1 MTRRLRIYLSLLAA
15 VFVCCF
21 ALGCEEEEEPVP
33 PVAGGVLWV
42 IDQPNSAVKILD
54 YDGTVIYTVGAFPFF
69 KKPNCVDVDERD
81 GSAWVLDYYENKL
94 RKFDSY
100 GNPVYETPAPEGKE
114 PLIRRGTSIAVDQDT
129 GACWVADRSHD
140 RVLKLGAKCRVLA
153 TVTGFRA
160 PRAVSLV
167 PGVGDCWVADELN
180 DRVVKLPAAVSGTV
194 KAGEVKIAE
203 RDGFGIPY
211 GVAADAD
218 GGAWVIDR
226 ETCSVVKLTA
236 DGSRAAE
243 VTGFDWPYD
252 AASSASANTVFVV
265 DYGKGSLVGFSRGVS
280 GTQAK
285 DKVAKLAVEG
295 LAAPT
300 DVELDEEGGYVFVSA
315 SDAVR
320 RYNTSGQLLHT
331 YGDMQL
337 PVTVAADPGRGTF

>member
-1 MTRRLRIYLSLLAA
+1 MARRLHIYVALFAA
-15 VFVCCF
+15 VFVCCV
-21 ALGCEEEEEPVP
+21 ALGCGDEEEPIP
-33 PVAGGVLWV
+33 PAAGGVLWV
-42 IDQPNSAVKILD
+42 IDQPNSAVKIID
-54 YDGTVIYTVGAFPFF
+54 YDGTVIYTVGSFPFF

-100 GNPVYETPAPEGKE
+100 GNLVYETPGREAGE
-114 PLIRRGTSIAVDQDT
+114 PLILRGTSIAVDQDT

-140 RVLKLGAKCRVLA
+140 RVLKLGEKGKVLA
-153 TVTGFRA
+153 KVAGFRA

-180 DRVVKLPAAVSGTV
+180 DRVVKLPAAVAGNAEADKV
-194 KAGEVKIAE
+194 KVAAC
-203 RDGFGIPY
+203 DGFGIPY

-226 ETCSVVKLTA
+226 EVCSVVKLTA
-236 DGSRAAE
+236 DGGRAAE
-243 VTGFDWPYD
+243 ITGFDWPYD

-265 DYGKGSLVGFSRGVS
+265 DYGKGSLVGFPRGVS
-280 GTQAK
+280 GTQSM
-285 DKVAKLAVEG
+285 DKVAKLTVAG
-295 LAAPT
+295 LPAPT
-300 DVELDEEGGYVFVSA
+300 DVELDEEGGFVFVSA

-320 RYNTSGQLLHT
+320 RYTTSGQLLYT

-337 PVTVAADPGRGTF
+337 PVTVAADPGRAGF